1 MPRKDDFGDLP
12 SLMPDSDEIKRTAQ
26 QSLAATQDEALDNVD
41 GPSSRQPPRPLSAS
55 RGLQNSP
62 PQVVIKSS
70 GLIWFLVLAMG
81 VSLVGGGY
89 WAYNKLTDVDLM
101 MTVSRGELNHARKR
115 IGELEALVVAT
126 DVNSNKSGT
135 VVQTQVRLI
144 DDRVKERNRFVDTEI
159 DKLWGV
165 AYRTNRPAIEES
177 QKAIDNN
184 TATIKQQ
191 GDTLQAQN
199 QLVEQQ
205 QNLVSSQQMQL
216 EQTNKVSQLAVQDV
230 ADQLHKITL
239 LQSKVSKLLE
249 RVASHEKA
257 LSDQNK
263 TGVAHAQLAQQQAQA
278 VVVLELQVQQQAQ
291 AVVVLELQVQQ
302 QAQAVVV
309 LELQVQQQ
317 AEAVAVLELQVQQQV
332 QQQSLTETAR
342 QSENDIKATRA
353 TDMELRLSQLESSSR
368 IVSALEQNASQMDE
382 RVFNVE
388 QSLDAVNAFRQDTSR
403 SINQLR
409 TQVRNL
415 SYSE

>member
-12 SLMPDSDEIKRTAQ
+12 SLMPDSDEIKRTAKQ
-26 QSLAATQDEALDNVD
+26 PLAATQDEALDNVD
-41 GPSSRQPPRPLSAS
+41 GPSNRQPPRPLSAS

-70 GLIWFLVLAMG
+70 SLIWFLVLAMG

-89 WAYNKLTDVDLM
+89 WAYNKLTDVDLL

-144 DDRVKERNRFVDTEI
+144 DGRAKERNKFVDTEI

-165 AYRTNRPAIEES
+165 AYRTNRPAIEEN

-184 TATIKQQ
+184 TATVKQQ

-205 QNLVSSQQMQL
+205 QNLVNSQQMQL
-216 EQTNKVSQLAVQDV
+216 EQANKASQLAVQDV
-230 ADQLHKITL
+230 ADQVHKMTL

-249 RVASHEKA
+249 LVASHEKA

-263 TGVAHAQLAQQQAQA
+263 TDVAYAQLAQQQAQ
-278 VVVLELQVQQQAQ
+278 VVAALELQVQQQ
-291 AVVVLELQVQQ
+291 
-302 QAQAVVV
+302 
-309 LELQVQQQ
+309 
-317 AEAVAVLELQVQQQV
+317 
-332 QQQSLTETAR
+332 SLTDTAR

-388 QSLDAVNAFRQDTSR
+388 QSLDAVNAFRQATSR
-403 SINQLR
+403 SIDQLR

>member
-26 QSLAATQDEALDNVD
+26 QSSTAPQDESQDHTD
-41 GPSSRQPPRPLSAS
+41 GSSSRQPPMPFSTS
-55 RGLQNSP
+55 RGLQNSS
-62 PQVVIKSS
+62 PQVVAKTS
-70 GLIWFLVLAMG
+70 GLIWSLVLVMS
-81 VSLVGGGY
+81 VSFVGGGY
-89 WAYNKLTDVDLM
+89 WAYNKLTDVDLL
-101 MTVSRGELNHARKR
+101 MTVSRGELDHARKR

-126 DVNSNKSGT
+126 DVNANKSGT
-135 VVQTQVRLI
+135 VVQTQVKFI
-144 DDRVKERNRFVDTEI
+144 DDRAKERNRFVDTEI

-165 AYRTNRPAIEES
+165 AYRTNRPAIEEN

-184 TATIKQQ
+184 TATVKQQ

-205 QNLVSSQQMQL
+205 QNLVNSQQIQL
-216 EQTNKVSQLAVQDV
+216 EQANKTSQLAVQDV
-230 ADQLHKITL
+230 ADQVHKITL
-239 LQSKVSKLLE
+239 LQDKVSKLLE
-249 RVASHEKA
+249 LVAIHEKA

-263 TGVAHAQLAQQQAQA
+263 TDIAYAQLAQQQAQ
-278 VVVLELQVQQQAQ
+278 VVAELELQVQQQHSLEATAGQVTNSAQSAQ
-291 AVVVLELQVQQ
+291 A
-302 QAQAVVV
+302 
-309 LELQVQQQ
+309 
-317 AEAVAVLELQVQQQV
+317 
-332 QQQSLTETAR
+332 T
-342 QSENDIKATRA
+342 DIDR
-353 TDMELRLSQLESSSR
+353 RLNQLESSSR

-388 QSLDAVNAFRQDTSR
+388 QSLDAVNAFRQATSR